1 MLSAKLWMLTLMTWM
16 GVTYV
21 LCVGWGLLMPT
32 RLHTELLE
40 IFLPGFQWLTVESF
54 FLGLVET
61 PLYGAYAGA
70 LLAWSHNG
78 HYRALSKTPS
88 ITEEG

>member
-1 MLSAKLWMLTLMTWM
+1 MLNAKLWALTLMTWTA
-16 GVTYV
+16 VTYV

-40 IFLPGFQWLTVESF
+40 ISLPGFEWLTVGSF
-54 FLGLVET
+54 FLGLVEAT
-61 PLYGAYAGA
+61 LYGAYAGA

-78 HYRALSKTPS
+78 HYRVLSKGSQIAT
-88 ITEEG
+88 

>member
-1 MLSAKLWMLTLMTWM
+1 MLNPKLWTLTLMTWM
-16 GVTYV
+16 AVTYA
-21 LCVGWGLLMPT
+21 LCVGWGLLMPA

-40 IFLPGFQWLTVESF
+40 IFLPGFEWLTVGSF

-61 PLYGAYAGA
+61 TLYGAYAGA

-78 HYRALSKTPS
+78 FHRQLRVNSS
-88 ITEEG
+88 IAMGR